1 MVHRLAVPS
10 LEPQSAELA
19 AWDVPV
25 PQAGEAAAVARG
37 PAQRPAGL
45 AASEPRRE
53 AVTAAQHAAA
63 AEAEPA
69 FAPEVAGVA
78 VVLALQPVE
87 AAAVPQVVRLAEA
100 AGAPRVQEGAAGARP
115 SAAAFSPSRHR
126 SVLARRPSV
135 NSGHASLRLRI
146 ASP

>member
-1 MVHRLAVPS
+1 
-10 LEPQSAELA
+10 LA
-19 AWDVPV
+19 AWGVRV

-37 PAQRPAGL
+37 PAQPPAGL

-63 AEAEPA
+63 EAEPA

-78 VVLALQPVE
+78 VVRALQPVE

-100 AGAPRVQEGAAGARP
+100 AGAPRVQEAAAGAHP